1 MILSCYGEFFEKI
14 REISKNSGK
23 YMGKSRKILRIWEK
37 YYGKFG
43 KIFLKVRIT
52 FSIFQLWMPV
62 GGYFYT
68 GYYWGGRSR
77 QAGKD
82 RGQGERSTLLIRC
95 CSRPPSDGARNSQP
109 GSLTGQ
115 LLSISFLGLNR
126 ATYNGSNDAFSSAC
140 YQQCSLLFDFDEE
153 AYCMTNIIAFK
164 LLHYWY
170 ILRLPQ
176 GKA

>member
-1 MILSCYGEFFEKI
+1 MYFESVLV
-14 REISKNSGK
+14 RGFVSISEKQEVSVLYN
-23 YMGKSRKILRIWEK
+23 SRKLSFVIWKAEV
-37 YYGKFG
+37 
-43 KIFLKVRIT
+43 LD
-52 FSIFQLWMPV
+52 LHWLLL
-62 GGYFYT
+62 
-68 GYYWGGRSR
+68 GGRSR

-82 RGQGERSTLLIRC
+82 RGQGERSIQLLIRC
-95 CSRPPSDGARNSQP
+95 CSRPPSDGARNSEP

-140 YQQCSLLFDFDEE
+140 YQQCSLDFDEG

-164 LLHYWY
+164 SKSLHYWY